1 MQAKTEQIIE
11 QISKADNNEYV
22 PNSKEQEIQHHKKV
36 VTIWKYVGKAAL
48 LLWFILAFARVP
60 VIGSYLDGLFDYVL
74 GFGKYFFYPLAVF
87 VLIGWIFNTGYTRV
101 VLSRKFIIFSLLAL
115 FSACCIV
122 SGVSSLVFNSSDPVP
137 FVEGMANYQ
146 TQWINYFVNWNYSGY
161 FNMYVT
167 GGILAELMAYLFTY
181 LSFVVLII
189 ISSIV
194 LLICIFVIFNINY
207 KSTRV
212 GLKLRG
218 WMVRKL
224 GGSFKYDGYNELK
237 AKRDNQNKFKKT
249 KRTDVEAVAM
259 QSSALPFS
267 LLPQTDVNKFD
278 SNFKHARQIQNKLNT
293 LFRNSDIDVVP
304 TDINVYSS
312 YSEVCFETK
321 TKKDVQEI
329 IKLQPRI
336 AKVTKL
342 DHFNI
347 SMRGNI
353 VNIEIENFFFSKYS
367 LRTVF
372 DLYLDGR
379 DLTAVFGLDKQGELV
394 TQNFKHSPSALILGK
409 KGSGAATLSVLM
421 ALSTCYITSPE
432 DLELTI
438 LNPNAEATYSAF
450 NSLPHMN
457 GRTYESV
464 SLCTDKLHE
473 LLNLVNERNSLLR
486 VNKVDNIDQYNRSA
500 ANKQAKFKHILVVM
514 ANVDSLIRE
523 TFQNNKIIID
533 ILKNGPKVG
542 VYVIMQAYS
551 VNNDIM
557 DKALF
562 EAISDKYILAL
573 ASQEE
578 SLKIFDNY
586 RGYQLHG
593 NGDCLHFEDKKIT
606 SMERLQICN
615 LNYIELNTD
624 VDVIKTFYATKQ
636 RIKEANILTEAKNNE
651 NR

>member
-1 MQAKTEQIIE
+1 
-11 QISKADNNEYV
+11 
-22 PNSKEQEIQHHKKV
+22 
-36 VTIWKYVGKAAL
+36 
-48 LLWFILAFARVP
+48 
-60 VIGSYLDGLFDYVL
+60 
-74 GFGKYFFYPLAVF
+74 
-87 VLIGWIFNTGYTRV
+87 
-101 VLSRKFIIFSLLAL
+101 
-115 FSACCIV
+115 
-122 SGVSSLVFNSSDPVP
+122 
-137 FVEGMANYQ
+137 
-146 TQWINYFVNWNYSGY
+146 
-161 FNMYVT
+161 
-167 GGILAELMAYLFTY
+167 
-181 LSFVVLII
+181 
-189 ISSIV
+189 
-194 LLICIFVIFNINY
+194 
-207 KSTRV
+207 
-212 GLKLRG
+212 
-218 WMVRKL
+218 MVRKL